1 MSQRLRPITPA
12 NPPPDEP
19 GGSSIQTRGRS
30 ITRNSR
36 SNATAACLS
45 CKAKRRKCSGPPGP
59 CNACITFETE
69 CVFRE
74 DLDGRRKEAIKRKME
89 EGTEHHRDLL
99 TGLLRSI
106 RSSDENDAQR
116 LFRLIRDDAPVATNH
131 DSINAFIDESVRKLR
146 DSSPKT
152 DATIDGL
159 LKLRAEAASFAEQ
172 VPTSRARR
180 KTMSV
185 EQMTDEPL
193 FQLRARPWT
202 TVTDDDY
209 LVSHLVSLYFT
220 WWNTFMHPLHEPA
233 LIEAMVAGAF
243 SDPDD
248 LDTWGEH
255 FYDEARRL
263 WDREEGRSSMTNLQG
278 LYLLMLYQNMRGK
291 DQLGWSTM
299 SQVVHMYRDMD
310 LGNQVKIPRDCP
322 AESVD
327 RMRTAMLNVS
337 WSVFTC
343 NAIFAIFLLKSPA
356 LLPPTVPRPFN
367 EEDLR
372 NSVEWKPYPRAERT
386 ELLYGEAVVDAYC
399 DLAEIA
405 YEVALSVPFT
415 EPRDRNPPLLLM
427 ERLRSWYDTLS
438 ATLQA
443 NAATPGPLFELHAIY
458 YACSL
463 TLSEVSARDGS
474 PGRTPVPASFT
485 AQSKSTAAITA
496 RSTSLLLIRRMLP
509 LYRQFRSTYGL
520 VRVMAGS
527 CQAAA
532 IAYFILLKVLRD
544 PSLQSE
550 ENEEALVDLTMYLM
564 VGARRW
570 LVFAGV
576 LRMLRPTA
584 QSMGVQL
591 PPRLVEI
598 LDDFDKTVWTTGAH
612 KRIRSVYP
620 NLALVK
626 SDAGDSEDYTM
637 GELLARWEAVLT
649 DDQPENLED
658 N

>member
-12 NPPPDEP
+12 NLPPDEP
-19 GGSSIQTRGRS
+19 GGSFIPTRGRS

-74 DLDGRRKEAIKRKME
+74 DLDRRRKEAIKRKM

-116 LFRLIRDDAPVATNH
+116 LFRLIRDDAPVAT
-131 DSINAFIDESVRKLR
+131 INAFIDESVRKLR

-159 LKLRAEAASFAEQ
+159 LKLRAEAASLAEQ

-233 LIEAMVAGAF
+233 LIEAMVAGDAMSPLCSPFLVNALLALSCSYSDLPGAF

-263 WDREEGRSSMTNLQG
+263 WDREEVRSSMTNLQG

-343 NAIFAIFLLKSPA
+343 N
-356 LLPPTVPRPFN
+356 TN
-367 EEDLR
+367 
-372 NSVEWKPYPRAERT
+372 T
-386 ELLYGEAVVDAYC
+386 
-399 DLAEIA
+399 
-405 YEVALSVPFT
+405 
-415 EPRDRNPPLLLM
+415 PLLLM
-427 ERLRSWYDTLS
+427 ERLRSWHDTLS

-443 NAATPGPLFELHAIY
+443 HAATPGLLFELHAIY

-485 AQSKSTAAITA
+485 APSKSTAAITA
-496 RSTSLLLIRRMLP
+496 RTTSLLLIRRMLP

-532 IAYFILLKVLRD
+532 IAYFILLKALRD

-570 LVFAGV
+570 LVFAGM

-626 SDAGDSEDYTM
+626 RDAGDSEDYTM